1 MALSESVRKIVISRA
16 QEACEY
22 RGMQQAWEPFHTYH
36 VEHIIARQHRG
47 TDDPSNLALACDHRN
62 LFKGPNL
69 TSRDPDGD
77 ALVGLFHPRQHIWGE
92 HFKIE
97 TAHVVGLTD
106 VGRTTVFLLEMNS
119 DQRVDL
125 RVLNGVR
132 E

>member
-1 MALSESVRKIVISRA
+1 MGVPAPVRSIVIARA
-16 QEACEY
+16 QGFCEY
-22 RGMQQAWEPFHTYH
+22 CGMHQNWEPFHTYN

-47 TDDPSNLALACDHRN
+47 TDDPSNLALACDHCN

-77 ALVGLFHPRQHIWGE
+77 ALVTIFHPRHNRWTE

-97 TAHVVGLTD
+97 SSHVIGLTD
-106 VGRTTVFLLEMNS
+106 IGRTTVFLLEMNA

-125 RVLNGVR
+125 RLLNGIQG
-132 E
+132 

>member
-1 MALSESVRKIVISRA
+1 MRNP
-16 QEACEY
+16 QN
-22 RGMQQAWEPFHTYH
+22 WEPFHTYH

-47 TDDPSNLALACDHRN
+47 TDDFSNLALACHHCN

-77 ALVGLFHPRQHIWGE
+77 ALVTLFHPRQHLWVE

-97 TAHVVGLTD
+97 SAHVIGLTD
-106 VGRTTVFLLEMNS
+106 IGRTTVFLLEMNA

-125 RVLNGVR
+125 RTLSEIR

>member
-1 MALSESVRKIVISRA
+1 MALPESVRKMVISRA
-16 QEACEY
+16 QGACEY
-22 RGMQQAWEPFHTYH
+22 CGMQQEWEPFHSYH

-47 TDDPSNLALACDHRN
+47 TDDPSNLALACHHCN

-77 ALVGLFHPRQHIWGE
+77 ALVSLFHPRRHAWGE

-97 TAHVVGLTD
+97 SAHVVGLTEI
-106 VGRTTVFLLEMNS
+106 GRTTVFLLEMNS

-125 RVLNGVR
+125 RLLNGVS

>member
-1 MALSESVRKIVISRA
+1 MALPESLRKMVISRA
-16 QEACEY
+16 GGACEY
-22 RGMQQAWEPFHTYH
+22 CGMHQEWEPFHPYH

-47 TDDPSNLALACDHRN
+47 TDDLSNLALACHHCN

-77 ALVGLFHPRQHIWGE
+77 ALVSLFHPRHHLWEE
-92 HFKIE
+92 HFKRE
-97 TAHVVGLTD
+97 SAHVIGLTD

-125 RVLNGVR
+125 RLLNGASD
-132 E
+132 

>member
-1 MALSESVRKIVISRA
+1 MALPESLRKKVISRA
-16 QEACEY
+16 QGACEY
-22 RGMQQAWEPFHTYH
+22 CGMRQEWEPFHSYH

-47 TDDPSNLALACDHRN
+47 TDDLSNLALACHHCN

-77 ALVGLFHPRQHIWGE
+77 ALVSLFHPRQHVWDE

-97 TAHVVGLTD
+97 SAHVLGLTD

-119 DQRVDL
+119 DPRVDL
-125 RVLNGVR
+125 RLVNDIS

>member
-1 MALSESVRKIVISRA
+1 MALPESVRKLVISRA
-16 QEACEY
+16 QGACEY
-22 RGMQQAWEPFHTYH
+22 CGMHQEWEPFHSYH

-47 TDDPSNLALACDHRN
+47 TDDPTNLALACHLCN

-77 ALVGLFHPRQHIWGE
+77 ALVSLFHPRQHVWDE

-97 TAHVVGLTD
+97 SAHVIGLTD

-125 RVLNGVR
+125 RLLNGVSK
-132 E
+132 